1 MNEASKLFCS
11 NLDQFRARI
20 FYKNYLLPAVRDD
33 ISKNK
38 KLNYHYYYALKKAL
52 YKPAAWFK
60 GILFPLAKVLLFY
73 FQEGKIRE
81 SEIVASVITK

>member
-1 MNEASKLFCS
+1 M
-11 NLDQFRARI
+11 
-20 FYKNYLLPAVRDD
+20 PAVRDD

-60 GILFPLAKVLLFY
+60 GILFPLAKVFLFY
-73 FQEGKIRE
+73 F
-81 SEIVASVITK
+81 